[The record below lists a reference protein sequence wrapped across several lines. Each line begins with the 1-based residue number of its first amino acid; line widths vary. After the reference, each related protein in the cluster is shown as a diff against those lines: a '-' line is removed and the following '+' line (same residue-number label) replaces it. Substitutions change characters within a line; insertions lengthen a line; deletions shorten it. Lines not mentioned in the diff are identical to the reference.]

1 MCNPI
6 EMLKECLIR
15 VWVWLYHMLT
25 SKASLLPADQININA
40 NTGGMCYHAM
50 LLLFLDRWDVLSCYA
65 AAVVFGQ
72 VGCVIMLCCCCCFWT
87 GGEDYPYVGTY
98 SMCRASGK
106 SVNARLWQEVGR
118 PTDAFAKQRAA
129 SL

>member
-1 MCNPI
+1 MDALIIASVFQRCQVKKQISILSFAQRGKPTKKARLGPEKVVNTLEE
-6 EMLKECLIR
+6 EMVE
-15 VWVWLYHMLT
+15 VEETV
-25 SKASLLPADQININA
+25 
-40 NTGGMCYHAM
+40 
-50 LLLFLDRWDVLSCYA
+50 
-65 AAVVFGQ
+65 Q